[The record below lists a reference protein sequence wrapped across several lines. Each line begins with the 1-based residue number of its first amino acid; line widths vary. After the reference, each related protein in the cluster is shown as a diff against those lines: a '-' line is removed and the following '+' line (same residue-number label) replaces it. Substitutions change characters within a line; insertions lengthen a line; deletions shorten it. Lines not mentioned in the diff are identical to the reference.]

1 MKLGIFPALV
11 IVLAFFISMIIS
23 VSNPSMFA
31 IAKGAGNVDTIY
43 VQPGSYHGG
52 GLNLDS
58 SIGPVSH
65 SGADTLDSPFSFISP
80 NSPVNPVNLPR
91 FDREASYFRVA
102 APDRNVLRFNE
113 GLGGMLYSSSSLLPS
128 NIQGYQQVS
137 ASCEE
142 TYRVCVIDAHP
153 EYYIPTSTSCSAG
166 GFGAGCSGASG
177 VTSGGTLSQL
187 IALSPVSYDAKPT
200 YNQISQNEPLQSS
213 QPYQNVVTRHGG
225 IVQVIDTSSNIVIGT
240 ITVERTSF
248 GDSELQ
254 NEEALFQE
262 NLREALIHQA
272 L

>member
-11 IVLAFFISMIIS
+11 IALAFFISMIIS

-102 APDRNVLRFNE
+102 APDRSWNVLRFNE

-137 ASCEE
+137 ASCD

-187 IALSPVSYDAKPT
+187 IALSTVSYDAKPT
-200 YNQISQNEPLQSS
+200 YNQISQNE
-213 QPYQNVVTRHGG
+213 
-225 IVQVIDTSSNIVIGT
+225 
-240 ITVERTSF
+240 
-248 GDSELQ
+248 
-254 NEEALFQE
+254 EALFQE
-262 NLREALIHQA
+262 NLKEALIHQA